1 MRKTR
6 CLDRSVRNLVPSSLC
21 KVGGSTIA
29 VTLQQRIGHQL
40 FAIHQPID
48 QGSILLGEVTFET

>member
-6 CLDRSVRNLVPSSLC
+6 RLDRSVRNLVPSSLC
-21 KVGGSTIA
+21 KIGGATIP
-29 VTLQQRIGHQL
+29 VTLQQRVVRQL
-40 FAIHQPID
+40 FAIHQPIE